1 MMRVESFLHESARRF
16 PDKVAL
22 VVGPKRVTYGE
33 LNRAAA
39 NVAAALN
46 DGGVAR
52 GDRVVIFAEN
62 SADAVVSLWAVLRAG
77 AAFSI
82 VNPTTKADKLA
93 FILSNCRPSALL
105 TETRLVPTARDALAR
120 ASRKA
125 LVLVSGQEEA
135 VDASGYRSFSSAI
148 AHEATRPAFAGIDLD
163 LAMLVYTS
171 GSTGFPKGVMMT
183 HQNVVAAATS
193 ITTYLENTADDV
205 ILSVLPLSFDYGL
218 YQVLMAA
225 RVGAT
230 LVLERSFAFPQQI
243 LQRLTEER
251 ATGFPS
257 FPRSRRCCSECG
269 ISRRAAS
276 RICGTSR
283 TPPPRSRRRT
293 FCACRSYSRTRGF
306 SRCTG

>member
-148 AHEATRPAFAGIDLD
+148 AHELPVRLSQASTSISRCSSTRPGPRAF
-163 LAMLVYTS
+163 
-171 GSTGFPKGVMMT
+171 
-183 HQNVVAAATS
+183 
-193 ITTYLENTADDV
+193 
-205 ILSVLPLSFDYGL
+205 
-218 YQVLMAA
+218 
-225 RVGAT
+225 
-230 LVLERSFAFPQQI
+230 
-243 LQRLTEER
+243 
-251 ATGFPS
+251 
-257 FPRSRRCCSECG
+257 
-269 ISRRAAS
+269 RRA
-276 RICGTSR
+276 
-283 TPPPRSRRRT
+283 
-293 FCACRSYSRTRGF
+293 
-306 SRCTG
+306 